1 MRSTRLSH
9 NWLPATSSSGPG
21 TWQALQKYSINPWIW
36 VSVWTR
42 QKDSHCII
50 NRATRGVWQPVS
62 SESPHGR
69 YRYLSPPQERNTG
82 CSLLVGHTAQ
92 LRSSTSPLCSSPP
105 RFSHGRLVLLGHTK
119 FWAPSSR
126 AFSAKTRHPNG
137 TFPTLFA
144 SFSPKHWAAETN
156 KEQPR
161 LDLRGMVKA
170 TLVLNA
176 CVIEQLEKWCGN
188 TLILR
193 DKNRVQ
199 DHISVFS
206 VLCDYNRVFF
216 KTWAELR
223 AQQSVWLWVILSQFL
238 HLRNQL

>member
-1 MRSTRLSH
+1 MCDSQLAPKVLTADTDTWVLLRKGTLDAVFWSVARLSRDPPPPRSAPH
-9 NWLPATSSSGPG
+9 HPVFHMGGWCSLAIPSFDLQVPELLAPRPAIPTAHFLLSLP
-21 TWQALQKYSINPWIW
+21 L
-36 VSVWTR
+36 
-42 QKDSHCII
+42 SH
-50 NRATRGVWQPVS
+50 
-62 SESPHGR
+62 
-69 YRYLSPPQERNTG
+69 RNT
-82 CSLLVGHTAQ
+82 
-92 LRSSTSPLCSSPP
+92 
-105 RFSHGRLVLLGHTK
+105 
-119 FWAPSSR
+119 
-126 AFSAKTRHPNG
+126 
-137 TFPTLFA
+137 
-144 SFSPKHWAAETN
+144 
-156 KEQPR
+156 EQPKQTKNS
-161 LDLRGMVKA
+161 LGSDLRGMVKA

-238 HLRNQL
+238 HLGNQL